1 MNVAVIGSGG
11 REHAIVKMLSESKNV
26 DEIYAIPGN
35 AGMNDLCEVMY
46 RVKEDDFHAIA
57 GICIERQVDWVI
69 IGPPEPLEK
78 GLADYLIDEYGLTV
92 FGPRKKEAQMET
104 SKVFTKELL
113 NKYNIPTAD
122 FEVFRSF
129 SEAKEYLKDACFPK
143 VIKQDGLGSVTG
155 VGVRVVKSAAEAME
169 ALNDI
174 AIVTQ
179 DDSIEPLII
188 EEHLDGEEFSLMV
201 LVNGDAYHA
210 FETIAQDHKSAYAKG
225 VGPNTNGMGAYAP
238 VTHITEDIRQEA
250 ITKLIEPTINAMVD
264 EGLDYFGVLYLGA
277 MNTSDGVKVIEYN
290 SRFGDPE
297 AQVLM
302 GLLENDFLEMLNKLK
317 NKEPFEMKWKDGF
330 IAGVVLATKDYPF
343 EVNKGL
349 PLYIPEELMDD
360 IFISGVS
367 QTEDGDY
374 VSADGRVLM
383 VTGYASTLEEA
394 VKKAY
399 DNMDQLAYNPENFY
413 YRKDIAHRA
422 LGTLV

>member
-46 RVKEDDFHAIA
+46 RVQEDDFHAIA

-92 FGPRKKEAQMET
+92 FGPRRKEAQMET

-113 NKYNIPTAD
+113 KKYNIPTAD
-122 FEVFRSF
+122 FKIFKSY
-129 SEAKEYLKDACFPK
+129 SEAEIYLMGTSFPK
-143 VIKQDGLGSVTG
+143 VIKQDGLGSATG
-155 VGVRVVKSAAEAME
+155 VGVEVVNTLDEAIE
-169 ALNDI
+169 ALKNL

-188 EEHLDGEEFSLMV
+188 EEYMDGEEFSLMV
-201 LVNGDAYHA
+201 LVNGDTFHA

-238 VTHITEDIRQEA
+238 VTHITEDIRVEA
-250 ITKLIEPTINAMVD
+250 INKLIEPTVNAMVE

-277 MNTSDGVKVIEYN
+277 MHTSEGVKVVEYN

-330 IAGVVLATKDYPF
+330 LAGVVLATKNYPMK
-343 EVNKGL
+343 VDQGL
-349 PLYIPEELMDD
+349 PLYIPEELMDE

-367 QTEDGDY
+367 QTEEGDY
-374 VSADGRVLM
+374 ISSDGRVLM
-383 VTGYASTLEEA
+383 VTGYADTIEAA

-399 DNMDQLAYNPENFY
+399 DNMEQLSYNPENFY
-413 YRKDIAHRA
+413 YREDIAHRA
-422 LGTLV
+422 LGTPV